1 MYGRHRGLQW
11 PLRPLQADTASAT
24 VRQRTRQPVT
34 LPGMAI
40 RQQTLTS
47 SEAERLRAAHL
58 KVREA
63 ERLLDETREA
73 RDAVIRAALDAGA
86 SRYEIAGASG
96 LTQPGVTKIDVRTRA
111 AGDA

>member
-1 MYGRHRGLQW
+1 
-11 PLRPLQADTASAT
+11 
-24 VRQRTRQPVT
+24 
-34 LPGMAI
+34 MAI

-96 LTQPGVTKIDVRTRA
+96 LTQPGVTKIDIRTLA